1 MRSEMKDRG
10 VRARLTGAVVLGVAL
25 ATLVG
30 CQPPDEQGQPD
41 AGELPTDAGTDAG
54 TTQVDS
60 DLALVRLNT
69 NGTVDTT
76 FGTNGISRLDLGPG
90 AGSARDS
97 VWGMERDTSDRLVLF
112 GGRKASAT
120 RSDVDRVVVRVS
132 ANGALDETFATKGIQ
147 TLDIANLN
155 DNSRHGIIQPDGKI
169 VASGYMNHPTGVGAQ
184 SANRIILQ
192 RLNADG
198 QPDATFGSKGVVNSA
213 PIQSADPATQ
223 EWGMS
228 ESYSVGY
235 QAGKLVTVGYGRY
248 SATAT
253 TVDIVSCRYDST
265 GKLDTTWGTNGV
277 YTLDLIG
284 DNERGRDMVVLPDDR
299 VLMVGSGTP
308 VSKNIDALA
317 LLLESTGTPSTALGT
332 NGYKLYDFGR
342 PDEAFLGVAVS
353 PDGNWF
359 AAAGHR
365 AGANEDDDAVLLIR
379 RLDGSAE
386 FAQAVPLSDTEND
399 RFFSVAFDA
408 SGKVYAAG
416 FLTQGGDNRMVV
428 ARFNTDGTRDT
439 TFGLGGVVE
448 VNVMTGKLEE
458 SARSVAIQSDGK
470 VVLAGAVEAQ

>member
-1 MRSEMKDRG
+1 MRSEMNERS
-10 VRARLTGAVVLGVAL
+10 VRARLTGALVLGVAL
-25 ATLVG
+25 ASLVG
-30 CQPPDEQGQPD
+30 CQPPDELGEPD
-41 AGELPTDAGTDAG
+41 AGETPADAGTDAG
-54 TTQVDS
+54 TTQTDT

-90 AGSARDS
+90 AGSAKDS
-97 VWGMERDTSDRLVLF
+97 LWSMKRDTSDRLVLF

-120 RSDVDRVVVRVS
+120 RSDVDRVIVRLS

-155 DNSRHGIIQPDGKI
+155 DHARHGIIQPDGKI

-213 PIQSADPATQ
+213 PIQSADPANL

-228 ESYSVGY
+228 ESYAVGY
-235 QAGKLVTVGYGRY
+235 QSGKLVTTGYGRY

-253 TVDIVSCRYDST
+253 TVDVVACRYDAT
-265 GKLDTTWGTNGV
+265 GRLDTSWGNNGV

-284 DNERGRDMVVLPDDR
+284 ENERGRDMTVLSDDR
-299 VLMVGSGTP
+299 VLMVGSGTQS
-308 VSKNIDALA
+308 SKNVNAMA
-317 LLLESTGTPSTALGT
+317 LLLEANGTPSTALGPD
-332 NGYKLYDFGR
+332 GYKLYEFGR
-342 PDEAFLGVAVS
+342 ADEGFFSVATS

-359 AAAGHR
+359 AAAGYR
-365 AGANEDDDAVLLIR
+365 TGGGEDDDAILLIR

-399 RFFSVAFDA
+399 RFFAVTFDA

-416 FLTQGGDNRMVV
+416 YLTEGGDNRMAVV
-428 ARFNTDGTRDT
+428 RFNTDGSRDT
-439 TFGLGGVVE
+439 TFGMGGVVTM
-448 VNVMTGKLEE
+448 NVTVGKLEE
-458 SARSVAIQSDGK
+458 AVRSVAIQSDGK
-470 VVLAGAVEAQ
+470 VVLAGAAEAQ